1 MSLLIARNREECEN
15 WKDVAVVVDVLR
27 GATTVCALLNRGKK
41 DVVLTEGEEQA
52 AAFLA
57 RHPEFE
63 AYSDFAF
70 PGHGASFDNSPHEA
84 SRSNAKTP
92 ALVATAAGTKAVF
105 ALKNASLV
113 LLGGFCNFYTLAGV
127 LKEISRD
134 VLLVPGGLFGSADEV
149 EDSLCVS
156 SLKDSVHGIGY
167 AENAVTETETTLR
180 YVEFLKNGPKTAAKD
195 VKIAFAVD
203 KIKWVPQVTFAKE
216 AAFAVCHPYGTEAD
230 PRLLALNDAVAP
242 SAPQAA
248 AAPEPDANAKPAMLS
263 VPEDVPAEAEPA
275 PADPAPAETTGTEKT
290 VSKFKGLFQGFLKT
304 VREEKQELERDLLG
318 VKADKTLTPLR
329 PESEKTP
336 DLLDQVLENTS
347 KPAEKPA
354 EVTASEAE
362 AVSSAREE
370 SASRAQAPR
379 ADSAAAGGKK
389 KAVVLFSGGLDSTTC
404 LYWALDQGYECEAL
418 TVSYGQRH
426 EREVLSA
433 EMITKN
439 LGVKLH
445 KIHLELPWL
454 GSVCSL
460 VDKDKELPD
469 IALEDIPRAGIPS
482 TYVPGRNLMFLSIAA
497 SLADAIGAEAIVAGP
512 NAVDFS
518 GYPDCTPAF
527 FKAAGD
533 AINRGTKQG
542 VTEGIDV
549 LAPLMRLSKT
559 QIVQLGDKLH
569 VPFGLTWSCYA
580 GGQKPCGHCD
590 SCKLRAKGFAEAGV
604 KDPSVE

>member
-1 MSLLIARNREECEN
+1 MSLIVARSREECEN
-15 WKDVAVVVDVLR
+15 WKDAAVVVDVLR

-41 DVVLTEGEEQA
+41 QVVLTAGA
-52 AAFLA
+52 DDSGRFLA
-57 RHPEFE
+57 RHPQFE
-63 AYSDFAF
+63 AYSDFALK
-70 PGHGASFDNSPHEA
+70 GGADNSPYEA
-84 SRSNAKTP
+84 SRASAKTP
-92 ALVATAAGTKAVF
+92 ALVSTVSGTEAVF

-113 LLGGFCNFYTLAGV
+113 LLGGFCNFYTLVSV
-127 LKEISRD
+127 LKKIQQD
-134 VLLVPGGLFGSADEV
+134 VLLVPGALFGANDEV

-156 SLKDSVHGIGY
+156 ALKDAVHGIGF
-167 AENAVTETETTLR
+167 AENAVTEVQTTLR

-195 VKIAFAVD
+195 AKIAFAVD
-203 KIKWVPQVTFAKE
+203 KIKLVPQVTFAEDKS
-216 AAFAVCHPYGTEAD
+216 FAVCHTYGSAAD
-230 PRLLALNDAVAP
+230 AELLAINQEQETPVPAKTDA
-242 SAPQAA
+242 
-248 AAPEPDANAKPAMLS
+248 EPDANACPPMLT
-263 VPEDVPAEAEPA
+263 VPQESA
-275 PADPAPAETTGTEKT
+275 PAQPQTQETEKT
-290 VSKFKGLFQGFLKT
+290 SSGLKSFFQGFLKT

-318 VKADKTLTPLR
+318 DSREKTLTPLR
-329 PESEKTP
+329 PEETSKTP
-336 DLLDQVLENTS
+336 DLLDQTLAAS
-347 KPAEKPA
+347 APAADKEPAPAPSEKSERIVPSA
-354 EVTASEAE
+354 EDTLLSEKRAFAS
-362 AVSSAREE
+362 
-370 SASRAQAPR
+370 AP
-379 ADSAAAGGKK
+379 GKK

-426 EREVLSA
+426 DREVLSA

-445 KIHLELPWL
+445 KIQLNLPWL
-454 GSVCSL
+454 ADVCSL
-460 VDKDKELPD
+460 VDKNKELPD
-469 IALEDIPRAGIPS
+469 IPLKDIPSAGIPS

-497 SLADAIGAEAIVAGP
+497 SLADSIGAEAIVAGP

-533 AINRGTKQG
+533 AINRGTRLG
-542 VTEGIDV
+542 VTEGIEV

-559 QIVQLGDKLH
+559 QIVQLGAKLH

-580 GGQKPCGHCD
+580 GGKKPCGHCD